1 MKNLALKAYWAIPII
16 ASILILGTVGVQQ
29 VFAPDNDKPE
39 KIVIIG
45 NIWNAETQSFE
56 IEFKIHHGIAQAGQN
71 ADFSILAELSIDIG
85 QTSPFLI
92 QHIFDI
98 EPDFDGQKVLV
109 IPWDRKLADGSEFTG
124 LADVLVDAKILNPGG
139 RIIGTTQAVFVDIDI
154 TPART
159 GGVLSATAVDAIT
172 GLEIENYHV
181 DIFDED
187 GVLVFST
194 VAFGNVN
201 VVLPP
206 GRYEATFSHDD
217 YLPEDVSFDITAG
230 AVTNV
235 VAELQPISTT
245 EPNQKTKT
253 IKISKFKLDVS
264 GDQISTPN
272 GKWYDISGEDL
283 TIDVREVT
291 SGKDDQGQSRP
302 GQMYFTDITLKG
314 PFVSDRDPLD
324 EWIKDLNESKPSQN
338 TNDKNNPINIE
349 SEKLTVELNCALIE
363 SLGQRFVNQQTQT
376 GDTDFDFVDLPPVP
390 DQTSALVIHEL
401 VLSNVAIARDN
412 LEIDP
417 LRGWID
423 DTSEGQNI
431 RKNISVIIQKK
442 DGSEAKRFNLVDC
455 FPTSFSFPEL
465 SASGTGNLYEEI
477 TFKPERLG
485 LE

>member
-1 MKNLALKAYWAIPII
+1 LKAYWAIPII

-39 KIVIIG
+39 KIVITG
-45 NIWNAETQSFE
+45 NSWNAETQSFE
-56 IEFKIHHGIAQAGQN
+56 IEFKIHHGIAKAGQN
-71 ADFSILAELSIDIG
+71 ADFSI
-85 QTSPFLI
+85 QTTLI
-92 QHIFDI
+92 VLDDGTKIFENVENFAMAGNLHIEQDS
-98 EPDFDGQKVLV
+98 DATGSLNM
-109 IPWDRKLADGSEFTG
+109 PWDRKLADGSEFTG
-124 LADVLVDAKILNPGG
+124 LADVIVDAKILNPGG
-139 RIIGTTQAVFVDIDI
+139 RIIGTAQAVFVDIDI

-159 GGVLSATAVDAIT
+159 AGVLSATAVDAIT
-172 GLEIENYHV
+172 GLEIENYQIDV
-181 DIFDED
+181 FDED
-187 GVLVFST
+187 GVLVFRI

-217 YLPEDVSFDITAG
+217 YLPEDVAFDVTAG

-253 IKISKFKLDVS
+253 IKISKFKFDVS

-283 TIDVREVT
+283 TIDVREMT
-291 SGKDDQGQSRP
+291 SGKDDQGHRP
-302 GQMYFTDITLKG
+302 GQMYFTDITLNG
-314 PFVSDRDPLD
+314 PFVSDRDALN
-324 EWIKDLNESKPSQN
+324 EWIKDLNESRPRQN

-349 SEKLTVELNCALIE
+349 SSKLTVELNCALFE

-376 GDTDFDFVDLPPVP
+376 GDTDFDSADSTLQA
-390 DQTSALVIHEL
+390 QTQIFAINEL
-401 VLSNVAIARDN
+401 ILSNIAIATDQ
-412 LEIDP
+412 ESDP
-417 LRGWID
+417 LKDWLEDSRG
-423 DTSEGQNI
+423 ENI
-431 RKNISVIIQKK
+431 RKDISVIVQKK
-442 DGSEAKRFNLVDC
+442 DGSEARRFNLVDC

-477 TFKPERLG
+477 TFKPERLQ